1 MKLPKLNLLVVAVV
15 LCLTAGL
22 LYVGYSEW
30 QLRVIQNPLREK
42 LAQVTGVASVQLQT
56 RQQANVLAIAIE
68 PQADFPGVAGQVRN
82 IISQEA
88 PRDAN
93 ELVWEDNPNEHLLA
107 VRKQLNLVLQE
118 ARWRYQFVLLQER
131 LEEITQAEAISY
143 QLGVDEENIYL
154 SLLDGTHALRETIPL
169 LQLGGAA
176 K

>member
-1 MKLPKLNLLVVAVV
+1 MKLPKLNWIVVAVV
-15 LCLTAGL
+15 VCLTASL

-42 LAQVTGVASVQLQT
+42 LAQVTGVASVQVQT
-56 RQQANVLAIAIE
+56 RQQPNVLVIAVE
-68 PQADFPGVAGQVRN
+68 PQADFPWVAGQVR
-82 IISQEA
+82 IIVGQEA
-88 PRDAN
+88 PRDTS

-118 ARWRYQFVLLQER
+118 ARWRYQFALLQER

-143 QLGVDEENIYL
+143 QLGVDEEYIYL
-154 SLLDGTHALRETIPL
+154 SLLDDTHALREAIPL
-169 LQLGGAA
+169 VQLGGVA